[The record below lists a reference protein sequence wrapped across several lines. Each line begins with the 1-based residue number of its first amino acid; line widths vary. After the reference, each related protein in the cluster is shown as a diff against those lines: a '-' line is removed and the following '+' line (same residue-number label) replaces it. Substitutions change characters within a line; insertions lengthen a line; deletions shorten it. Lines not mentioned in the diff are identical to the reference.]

1 MIVKLTTEQS
11 VYIEIDGYTYYID
24 HSLDEPIVERWND
37 NKTTETITLLPKEND
52 SDSEDWRGNFWGKR
66 QEDNRLPN
74 S

>member
-37 NKTTETITLLPKEND
+37 NKTTEPITLLPKEND
-52 SDSEDWRGNFWGKR
+52 SDSED
-66 QEDNRLPN
+66 
-74 S
+74 